1 MTTEQILAAC
11 KLIRESGT
19 SSKVPIP
26 ICTLEQLARDAEQWR
41 SMPEQIREA
50 ARYVRAGQ

>member
-11 KLIRESGT
+11 RMVKEAGT

-26 ICTLEQLARDAEQWR
+26 ICTLEELARDAEQWR

-50 ARYVRAGQ
+50 AKYVRQT